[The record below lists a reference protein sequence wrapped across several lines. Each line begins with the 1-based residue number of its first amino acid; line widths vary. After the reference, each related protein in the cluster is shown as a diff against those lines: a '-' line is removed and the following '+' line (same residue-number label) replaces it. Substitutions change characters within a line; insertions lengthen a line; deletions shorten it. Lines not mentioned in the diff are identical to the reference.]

1 MLPSSTA
8 SRPSRDFFVDIQQAI
23 GEHQAVLEDLR
34 SLVPEI
40 ERVAG
45 ELTRRLRAGG
55 TVFWFGNGGSA
66 LQAQHFA
73 CELVGRYELER
84 RGLASVALTTDA
96 SILTAVAN
104 DYSFDAVFARQV
116 EALCTPDDVVV
127 GISTSGNS
135 PNVLQGIDAASS
147 IGALTVGLAG
157 GDGGKLARAVD
168 IALVVPYTR
177 TSRVQVAHLF
187 LGHTICELVEQH
199 ASDAGDDVRPA

>member
-1 MLPSSTA
+1 M
-8 SRPSRDFFVDIQQAI
+8 DIQQAI

-34 SLVPEI
+34 SLVSDV
-40 ERVAG
+40 ERVAA
-45 ELTRRLRAGG
+45 ELTARLRAGG
-55 TVFWFGNGGSA
+55 TVYWFGNGGSA

-73 CELVGRYELER
+73 CELVGRYERER

-116 EALCTPDDVVV
+116 EALCTPADVVV

-135 PNVLQGIDAASS
+135 PNVLQGVDAASS
-147 IGALTVGLAG
+147 VGAFTIGLSG
-157 GDGGKLARAVD
+157 GDGGKLARAAD
-168 IALVVPYTR
+168 LALVVPYAR

-187 LGHTICELVEQH
+187 LGHTICELVEL
-199 ASDAGDDVRPA
+199 AIAEAGDDVRPA